1 MDYENIKT
9 WLDTLIDHL
18 HQEQA
23 LEQFNNQ
30 IYLTS
35 PDTDIYFRQGIDLV
49 ADIMGLELR
58 ERDISDMKIKPNYV
72 YSFTYRDTKFLQ
84 LGEKRLETGTGGEA

>member
-18 HQEQA
+18 PQEQA
-23 LEQFNNQ
+23 LRHFNNQ

-72 YSFTYRDTKFLQ
+72 YSFAYRGTKFLQ
-84 LGEKRLETGTGGEA
+84 LEEKRLVLTGGEV